1 MPYWGGKDGFYPDD
15 VDLAR
20 ARRWQMERSCDLF
33 PWIATIDAF
42 QHWLYGNPKHTP
54 EERTAAWLDL
64 DARFGHAVSWQGLE
78 PARATQWQRQMHL
91 FGAPFYYIEYGIAQL
106 GALQL
111 WLRSLEDGETAA
123 LDLYV
128 KGLSLGG
135 SRPLPE
141 LFRETGLK
149 FDFGPEIVKRLVD
162 RVERELESLPE

>member
-1 MPYWGGKDGFYPDD
+1 
-15 VDLAR
+15 VDRDHRCFPALAV
-20 ARRWQMERSCDLF
+20 C
-33 PWIATIDAF
+33 
-42 QHWLYGNPKHTP
+42 NPKHTP

-64 DARFGHAVSWQGLE
+64 DARFGHAVWWQGLE